1 MGKDTKMGNLPKLPI
16 ALAAVAFGLAH
27 PVLAQD
33 GEDLSAGQV
42 SLYSE
47 MWALAGVCNQL
58 AGYEVRQDD
67 LADFLNDS
75 IGAAVDE
82 DQIAISNAR
91 DERLAAIRAEV
102 ERLEALPRG
111 SRRQREV
118 DENAESLMSRCT
130 GLANDDTAGEF
141 FVRAS

>member
-1 MGKDTKMGNLPKLPI
+1 MGMLPKLAI
-16 ALAAVAFGLAH
+16 ATAVATFGLAQ
-27 PVLAQD
+27 PAVAQD
-33 GEDLSAGQV
+33 GEDLSSRQV

-58 AGYEVRQDD
+58 VGYDVRQDD

-75 IGAAVDE
+75 LASAVDE
-82 DQIAISNAR
+82 DQIAIAQTR

-102 ERLEALPRG
+102 ERLESLPRG

-118 DENAESLMSRCT
+118 DENAENLMSRCT
-130 GLANDDTAGEF
+130 RLANDDTAGEF
-141 FVRAS
+141 FVRIS

>member
-1 MGKDTKMGNLPKLPI
+1 MATGLPI
-16 ALAAVAFGLAH
+16 ALAMAATGFALPAH
-27 PVLAQD
+27 AQD
-33 GEDLSAGQV
+33 GEDLTSGEV
-42 SLYSE
+42 SLYAE
-47 MWALAGVCNQL
+47 MWALAGVCSQL
-58 AGYEVRQDD
+58 AGYAVRQDD

-75 IGAAVDE
+75 LAAAMDE
-82 DQIAISNAR
+82 DQIVFAQTR

-130 GLANDDTAGEF
+130 RLANDDTAGEF